1 MNLAGV
7 STLRMEDAGKSVSDL
22 KISKSVLTKLKEEF
36 PLTDSMY
43 AMCNDVNSIF
53 YYISRVDTSHWIQ

>member
-1 MNLAGV
+1 
-7 STLRMEDAGKSVSDL
+7 MEDAGKSVSDL

-43 AMCNDVNSIF
+43 AVCDDVNSIF
-53 YYISRVDTSHWIQ
+53 YYISRIDTSHWIQ